1 MLSKLLKCCYHK
13 MLPCILPPPFPVKSG
28 RTYLSL
34 NAAPICRVKS
44 VHSKSAKYERRMSKV
59 TQRIKCKE

>member
-1 MLSKLLKCCYHK
+1 MLSKLLKCYYHK
-13 MLPCILPPPFPVKSG
+13 MLSCSAVKSG

-44 VHSKSAKYERRMSKV
+44 VHSKSAKYGRRMSKV
-59 TQRIKCKE
+59 TQCIKCKE